1 MINPGTSSGE
11 LSIVLAAINEIND
24 YLITSEFNLEAV
36 LDIIIKKALELSQGK
51 YGQILLYSGEE
62 LVIAATTGSVE
73 KGVRL
78 NQKECFCGLVIEGKR
93 AMILD
98 NVAKSE
104 RFHRF
109 FGDAQSELAVPLMEK
124 SKVLGVINVESPVT
138 GAFNDHHRELL
149 ETLALQASHAIKIA
163 RMYEQQKAL
172 AEIDRVLARASSDK
186 ETVYELIIQKS
197 LHLIGGR
204 SGQLLLKE
212 GDELVIAATTGQEK
226 PLVTRVNSESCVSG
240 LSVRSKKPV
249 NIGDVTQSPY
259 NTLYKSYLGTMKS
272 ELVIPLIEKEE
283 VIGVLNFEN
292 PIENY
297 FDDDHLRILQHM
309 ANHATVAIR
318 NLQIYQR
325 FQSGLYEV
333 KRLLRDLEDFPD
345 KMKKALTS
353 FHKITT
359 FFEERDKGDVP
370 TLFPPTGDY

>member
-1 MINPGTSSGE
+1 MTSPGTCNGE
-11 LSIVLAAINEIND
+11 ISYVLAAINEINE

-62 LVIAATTGSVE
+62 LVIAATTGVVE

-78 NQKECFCGLVIEGKR
+78 NQKECFCGLVIEGKKS
-93 AMILD
+93 MILD
-98 NVAKSE
+98 EVAKAE

-109 FGDAQSELAVPLMEK
+109 FEDAESELAVPLIEK
-124 SKVLGVINVESPVT
+124 AKILGVINVESPQAA
-138 GAFNDHHRELL
+138 AFNDHHRNLL
-149 ETLALQASHAIKIA
+149 ETLALQAAHAIKIA

-172 AEIDRVLARASSDK
+172 AEIDKVLARATLDK
-186 ETVYELIIQKS
+186 EAAYELIIQKS

-226 PLVTRVNSESCVSG
+226 PIVTRVHIDSCVSG
-240 LSVRSKKPV
+240 LSVKSRKPLNV
-249 NIGDVTQSPY
+249 GDITTSPY
-259 NTLYKSYLGTMKS
+259 NKLYKSYLGTMKS
-272 ELVIPLIEKEE
+272 ELVIPLIESEE

-297 FDDDHLRILQHM
+297 FDDDHVRILLHM

-318 NLQIYQR
+318 NLQIYQS
-325 FQSGLYEV
+325 FQSGLYDV

-353 FHKITT
+353 FHKITN
-359 FFEERDKGDVP
+359 FFEEREKGDVP